1 MKIRL
6 LLPSLAAALSFALA
20 LPAFGAEAASRDE
33 QRLAL
38 LNAHAGEPVT
48 RVKFLRPL
56 HSYEM
61 VGPLN
66 VLVWETPT
74 RAWLLDLRKSDA
86 CQYLDREF
94 KISIDTLTDSIN
106 STNGYVRA
114 RGGQICRIDRL
125 REVDVK
131 AWKDAE
137 RLAGIRK

>member
-1 MKIRL
+1 MKARI
-6 LLPSLAAALSFALA
+6 ALSGFAAVLSLALA
-20 LPAFGAEAASRDE
+20 LPAFGSEPASKEE

-114 RGGQICRIDRL
+114 SGGQICRIDRL

-137 RLAGIRK
+137 RQAGIRK

>member
-6 LLPSLAAALSFALA
+6 ALPILALALSCVLA
-20 LPAFGAEAASRDE
+20 LPAFASEAGSKEE

-48 RVKFLRPL
+48 RVKFLRPI

-66 VLVWETPT
+66 VLIWETPT
-74 RAWLLDLRKSDA
+74 RAWLLDLRESDA
-86 CQYLDREF
+86 CRYLDREF
-94 KISIDTLTDSIN
+94 KISIDTLSDSIN
-106 STNGYVRA
+106 STNGYIRSV
-114 RGGQICRIDRL
+114 GGQICRIDRM

-131 AWKDAE
+131 AWKQAE
-137 RLAGIRK
+137 RQAGIRK